1 MDQRSNPF
9 SPGAGL
15 RPPELA
21 GRQKQLADFE
31 AMMARSATGLP
42 SSPLVLFGLRGVG
55 KTVLLEAF
63 QARAEDAHWQTMNL
77 EAAGADPELGSAGR
91 RLARELE
98 RVRHKVVRRRGFAEA
113 VKAIDSFSLNA
124 GLTGGGIAIGRHE
137 PGQSPVD
144 LELALLDVVDTL
156 GPRLAKD
163 GTGLALFIDELQ
175 DLDPTVTGAVI
186 AAQHRAAQRGWP
198 FILVGAGLPSVRG
211 KLAAVRSYA
220 ERFSY
225 TVVDKLDHE
234 SSRAALAQPAERLGV
249 RFNSAGLDLIAGESQ
264 GYPFFLQ
271 TFGYHAWRLAEGT
284 EIDQTDARQAIEDG
298 WAELDDGFFTSRW
311 ERATKAE
318 RTFLEAMLPPAS
330 SPDPGVDA
338 VAVGQVGARMGK
350 SPSQLST
357 TRAALIAKGLVY
369 APERGRLAFTVP
381 GIAAFIQRRSER

>member
-1 MDQRSNPF
+1 
-9 SPGAGL
+9 
-15 RPPELA
+15 LA
-21 GRQKQLADFE
+21 GRQEQLADFE
-31 AMMARSATGLP
+31 AMIARSEDGLP

-63 QARAEDAHWQTMNL
+63 QALAEVAGWQTMNL
-77 EAAGADPELGSAGR
+77 EAVSAGPDLGPASR

-98 RVRHKVVRRRGFAEA
+98 RVRHRVVRRRGFAEA

-124 GLTGGGIAIGRHE
+124 GLTGGGVATRRRE
-137 PGQSPVD
+137 PDRAPLD

-163 GTGLALFIDELQ
+163 RTGLALFIDELQ
-175 DLDPTVTGAVI
+175 DLDPAVVGAVI

-198 FILVGAGLPSVRG
+198 FVLVGAGLPSVRG

-220 ERFSY
+220 ERFNY
-225 TVVDKLDHE
+225 AMVDKLDTE
-234 SSRAALAQPAERLGV
+234 SSRAALAQPAERLDV
-249 RFNSAGLDLIAGESQ
+249 RFDSAGLDLIAGESQ

-271 TFGYHAWRLAEGT
+271 TFGYQAWRLGSGT
-284 EIDQTDARQAIEDG
+284 EITQADCRQAIANG
-298 WAELDDGFFTSRW
+298 WAELDEGFFISRW
-311 ERATKAE
+311 DRATKAE
-318 RTFLEAMLPPAS
+318 RGFLEAMLPTPPGPSALAR
-330 SPDPGVDA
+330 PDPQTSAGIAADA
-338 VAVGQVGARMGK
+338 VPVGQIAKRTGK
-350 SPSQLST
+350 MASQLST